1 LFHEGIDFQFLF
13 LKIQLPMNEIKLYI
27 GYIARV
33 IESIGVATITM
44 GVLIA
49 LTRFIFTLQNIN
61 PRNYKFLRRELG
73 KGILLGLEILV
84 AGDII
89 ATVVTE
95 PTMENVLILA
105 VIVIIR
111 TFLSLSIQIEI
122 EGKLPWQ
129 KDTDNANP

>member
-1 LFHEGIDFQFLF
+1 MDVV
-13 LKIQLPMNEIKLYI
+13 KLYI

-33 IESIGVATITM
+33 MEAIGVATIVL

-49 LTRFIFTLQNIN
+49 MVRFLFTLRNGQ

-95 PTMENVLILA
+95 PTMDRVLTLA
-105 VIVIIR
+105 IIVLIR
-111 TFLSLSIQIEI
+111 TFLSLSIEVEI
-122 EGKLPWQ
+122 EGRFPWQ
-129 KDTDNANP
+129 KQPRDNGS